1 MREELEILM
10 NRRWVLKSEE
20 KELYYRLRDA
30 AGEIRKFATEKM
42 GCQIIAN
49 SLLIKMEK
57 IPAVPEEWMGI
68 REFTSREEY
77 ALLCV
82 LLMFLEDKDAE
93 YQFTISMLADYIS
106 ANMPVEKVDWTL
118 YTHRRRLVKVMRY
131 AKTQGIIQVTD
142 GNDESFMEDQSGQ
155 VLYENTGASRYFMKN
170 FSMDIM
176 SYSEPEDFLESEW
189 FGVDEERGI
198 ARRHRVYKRPLFSP
212 GMYRSEGIPEDFEY
226 LKYYGRRLAED
237 LNENLDCDLHIHR
250 GSAYALPQEGSRLGM
265 LFPGNNAVSDMIL
278 LVCREVR
285 RKVEEG
291 SWKVETDETIHVD
304 RLEFERLLK
313 DVKRAYGSGFTKQ
326 YREIQ
331 EGEYV
336 ETMMEELRIWS
347 FIRVIEK
354 EHMVFIYPAAG
365 KIQGR
370 YPADYTGGNKDEQ

>member
-1 MREELEILM
+1 M
-10 NRRWVLKSEE
+10 
-20 KELYYRLRDA
+20 
-30 AGEIRKFATEKM
+30 
-42 GCQIIAN
+42 
-49 SLLIKMEK
+49 
-57 IPAVPEEWMGI
+57 
-68 REFTSREEY
+68 
-77 ALLCV
+77 
-82 LLMFLEDKDAE
+82 
-93 YQFTISMLADYIS
+93 
-106 ANMPVEKVDWTL
+106 
-118 YTHRRRLVKVMRY
+118 
-131 AKTQGIIQVTD
+131 
-142 GNDESFMEDQSGQ
+142 
-155 VLYENTGASRYFMKN
+155 
-170 FSMDIM
+170 
-176 SYSEPEDFLESEW
+176 
-189 FGVDEERGI
+189 
-198 ARRHRVYKRPLFSP
+198 
-212 GMYRSEGIPEDFEY
+212 
-226 LKYYGRRLAED
+226 KYYGRRLAED

-365 KIQGR
+365 KIQEDTR
-370 YPADYTGGNKDEQ
+370 RIIQEEIKMSSRWQANKIGLINFWYYDEQEFSFCKRKNASSGI